1 MRALVVRHVAHEG
14 PAAFAGPLAERG
26 YAIECVDAT
35 DPNFAH
41 VDFLEPDLLVLMGG
55 PMAVYERVEHPW
67 IEGEIACIATRIV
80 AGRPTL
86 GICLGAQLIASALGG
101 EVQPGLVREVGFAS
115 IALTAQGRRSALS
128 ALTGVP
134 VLHWHGDGFTLPDG
148 AVLLAETEHYP
159 QAFSFGPT
167 VLALQCHP
175 EMGLID
181 DGITRWL
188 ADGVDYV
195 RTARTSPD
203 VIRADHDRF
212 GRGAARAGQRMLTDW
227 LAMLP

>member
-14 PAAFAGPLAERG
+14 PAAFASPLAERG
-26 YAIECVDAT
+26 YAIERVDAA
-35 DPNFAH
+35 DPDFAH

-55 PMAVYERVEHPW
+55 PMAVYERSEHLW
-67 IEGEIACIATRIV
+67 IEGEIARIATRIA

-86 GICLGAQLIASALGG
+86 GICLGAQLIAATLGG
-101 EVQPGLVREVGFAS
+101 KVQPGPVHEVGFAS
-115 IALTAQGRRSALS
+115 IALTAEGRRSPLS
-128 ALTGVP
+128 ALAGVP
-134 VLHWHGDGFTLPDG
+134 LLHWHGEGFTLPDG

-181 DGITRWL
+181 DGITHWL
-188 ADGVDYV
+188 ADGIDYV
-195 RTARTSPD
+195 RTAGTSPD

-212 GRGAARAGQRMLTDW
+212 GRDAAKAGQRMLIDW